1 MRLLMIF
8 CAAGVLAGVVSS
20 LGAQPISLFADPKA
34 TGAGDALTVIIQE
47 RASASNRTAT
57 STEKNNKTEIT
68 SAIPG
73 ADNLLSFIPLHA
85 LDSELDNAYK
95 GTGTTSRSANLTAR
109 ITVTVAGKKANGD
122 LLIEGVR
129 RLKINGETEAIYL
142 SGAVSPASIRPDNTV
157 LSTSIADLQ
166 VEYTGKGTITQGSRP
181 GVIVRF
187 INWIF

>member
-8 CAAGVLAGVVSS
+8 CAAGVLARIVSP

-73 ADNLLSFIPLHA
+73 AGNLLSFIPLHA

-142 SGAVSPASIRPDNTV
+142 SGAVSPALIRPDNTV

-166 VEYTGKGTITQGSRP
+166 VEYTGKGAITQGARP